1 MRLHE
6 GEVLIHSHVIPLDWW
21 LSAAGN
27 FVYFIPASFGTERTE
42 HKVLQC
48 MKSASKISVFCI
60 LLHFII
66 ERQVDLR
73 HLVVLQLLGFLQLR
87 CTNNWP

>member
-1 MRLHE
+1 MREKCSSTTMSYPEIGGCQL
-6 GEVLIHSHVIPLDWW
+6 LVILYIYTSKFSGKKW
-21 LSAAGN
+21 
-27 FVYFIPASFGTERTE
+27 TR
-42 HKVLQC
+42 HKILQR

-60 LLHFII
+60 LLYFII

-87 CTNNWP
+87 YTNNWP